1 VRPVI
6 PESGNCRKFR
16 GDIIMKG
23 LKGVIVVATV
33 IATAAAVSA
42 CRKEVAEPSLK
53 LGAADVAV
61 HVVR

>member
-1 VRPVI
+1 
-6 PESGNCRKFR
+6 
-16 GDIIMKG
+16 MQG

-33 IATAAAVSA
+33 IAAAAAVSA

>member
-1 VRPVI
+1 
-6 PESGNCRKFR
+6 
-16 GDIIMKG
+16 MKG

-33 IATAAAVSA
+33 MAAAAAVSA

-61 HVVR
+61 HIVR